1 MTNKNNSLWK
11 KAKKIILGGNSLFSK
26 RPENFLPDLWPA
38 YYSKAKGCNIWDL
51 ESKKYIDM
59 SLMGVGTNILGY
71 ANNKIDNAVIKN
83 LKKSNMT
90 TLNCPEEVI
99 LAKELIKIHPWSSTV
114 KFARTGAEANSIA
127 IRVARSFTKSSKIA
141 VCGYH
146 GWHDWFLSA
155 NLNKNNNFKKF
166 LLDGIG
172 NEGIPKEL
180 SNTVFTFEYNDFKR
194 LEKLIKVK
202 KIKIIKMEVIRN
214 IKPKDN
220 FLKKVRNLANKY
232 KCVLIFDECTT
243 GFRETF
249 GGIHK
254 KYKVNP
260 DIVIFGKAIGNGYAI
275 TTVLGKKKIMEQA
288 SNSFISSTFWSERSG
303 PTAALETIRLMKKIK
318 SWKII
323 QKKGKKIKKIWKE
336 LALKHS
342 LDINISELD
351 SICSFQFNSIY
362 HNFFKS
368 FLTYQMLNYGFLAS
382 NIVMISTSHT
392 DNIIKK
398 YKIAL
403 DKVFKKISKLKKNDI
418 KKNKSFKSAL
428 QGFYRLN

>member
-1 MTNKNNSLWK
+1 MPGL
-11 KAKKIILGGNSLFSK
+11 
-26 RPENFLPDLWPA
+26 NFEGLPD
-38 YYSKAKGCNIWDL
+38 
-51 ESKKYIDM
+51 
-59 SLMGVGTNILGY
+59 
-71 ANNKIDNAVIKN
+71 N
-83 LKKSNMT
+83 LKNT
-90 TLNCPEEVI
+90 
-99 LAKELIKIHPWSSTV
+99 
-114 KFARTGAEANSIA
+114 
-127 IRVARSFTKSSKIA
+127 SFP
-141 VCGYH
+141 
-146 GWHDWFLSA
+146 F
-155 NLNKNNNFKKF
+155 
-166 LLDGIG
+166 
-172 NEGIPKEL
+172 P
-180 SNTVFTFEYNDFKR
+180 YNDFDY
-194 LEKLIKVK
+194 LSKLINKK
-202 KIKIIKMEVIRN
+202 KIGIIKMEVMRN

-243 GFRETF
+243 GFRETY

-398 YKIAL
+398 Y
-403 DKVFKKISKLKKNDI
+403 I
-418 KKNKSFKSAL
+418 KK
-428 QGFYRLN
+428 YLN